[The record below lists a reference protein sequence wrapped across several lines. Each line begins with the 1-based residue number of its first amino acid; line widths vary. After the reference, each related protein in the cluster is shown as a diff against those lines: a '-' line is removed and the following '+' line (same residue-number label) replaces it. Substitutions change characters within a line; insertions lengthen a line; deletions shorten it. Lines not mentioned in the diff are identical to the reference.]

1 MSNIRIGKITH
12 YFNKIGVAVLMVEA
26 DSVKVGDTILVGEEG
41 TGFTQT
47 VESMQV
53 EHLQVN
59 KAKAGDEVGLKVTQ
73 PTREGEAVYKVVA

>member
-41 TGFTQT
+41 TGFTQA
-47 VESMQV
+47 VDSMQV
-53 EHLQVN
+53 EHQQVN
-59 KAKAGDEVGLKVTQ
+59 EAKVGDEVGLKVAQ
-73 PTREGEAVYKVVA
+73 PAHEGDSVYKVVA

>member
-41 TGFTQT
+41 TGFTQI

-53 EHLQVN
+53 DHQQVN
-59 KAKAGDEVGLKVTQ
+59 EAKTGDEVGLKVTQ
-73 PTREGEAVYKVVA
+73 PTKEGDSVYKVTA